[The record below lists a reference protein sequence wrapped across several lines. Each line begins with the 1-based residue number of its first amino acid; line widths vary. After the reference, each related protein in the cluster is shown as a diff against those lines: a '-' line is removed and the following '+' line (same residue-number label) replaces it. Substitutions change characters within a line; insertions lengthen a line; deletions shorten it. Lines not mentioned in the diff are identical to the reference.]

1 MPGASIKLTGQAI
14 PKGFA
19 VFLRLAPNHIPSVL
33 LLFISRP
40 EHSRKFDKSLNK
52 FIADFVSET
61 KAVVSSAYWD
71 NLNSLS

>member
-1 MPGASIKLTGQAI
+1 M
-14 PKGFA
+14 
-19 VFLRLAPNHIPSVL
+19 FLRLAPSHIPSVL

-61 KAVVSSAYWD
+61 KAVVSSACWD
-71 NLNSLS
+71 DFYSFYGVVISNGIS